1 MLRVPKPGYRGEAT
15 SARWTLQDRL
25 ADSLVC
31 TGVCTTVDDLVV
43 PRGIVLRVR
52 CISWDCISW
61 DVISVVREVARNLR
75 AGGSSFGLE
84 GVTEFFPVG
93 LIKLLVCSS

>member
-52 CISWDCISW
+52 CISWD
-61 DVISVVREVARNLR
+61 VISVVREVARNLS
-75 AGGSSFGLE
+75 AGGRSFGLE

>member
-52 CISWDCISW
+52 CISWD
-61 DVISVVREVARNLR
+61 VISVVREVARNLR

>member
-52 CISWDCISW
+52 CIIW

>member
-52 CISWDCISW
+52 CISWDI
-61 DVISVVREVARNLR
+61 ISVVREVARNLS

-93 LIKLLVCSS
+93 LIKLLVCYS